1 MSVGGPVRGT
11 ITVNPHGSG
20 QIEFD
25 TTPQLGQLLL
35 NFDPTG
41 EIDVQTSTGAL
52 VLSLTA
58 DAACTG
64 NP

>member
-1 MSVGGPVRGT
+1 MTADALG
-11 ITVNPHGSG
+11 HGA
-20 QIEFD
+20 IEFD
-25 TTPQLGQLLL
+25 TTPQLGQFLLD
-35 NFDPTG
+35 FDPTG